1 MVKMLTDCLKFSQ
14 FSSPERRY
22 LELDAHPIELLRQNI
37 TARFIPYLL
46 GKKRIPALT
55 SLFPFVSLSSSSL
68 ASGNRSPLQP
78 ALKG

>member
-1 MVKMLTDCLKFSQ
+1 MAKMLTDCLKSSQ
-14 FSSPERRY
+14 FSANVRRY
-22 LELDAHPIELLRQNI
+22 LELDAHPVELLRQNI
-37 TARFIPYLL
+37 TARLIPYLL
-46 GKKRIPALT
+46 DKKRIPALT